1 MTLPVHRWFRFPAG
15 FSADWARKVIS
26 EFKPTLHGAVVLD
39 PFAGV
44 GTTVL
49 AGEEAG
55 VASCGLEAQP
65 FIARIAQTK
74 LLWHTDA
81 NGFMAF
87 VSSVAKTAGAR
98 NGLAPVSSYPRLIP
112 KCYPE
117 DVLRVLH
124 NLRVALAEVADG
136 QPVADLTWLALC
148 AILRHSSPVGT
159 APWQYVLPNKSK
171 AKATPPHQ
179 AFSQQVET
187 MAWDMHYR
195 QRQGIEPLGR
205 ILHSDARTCDGVDD
219 DSIGLVVTSPP
230 YPNNYDYADAT
241 RLEMSF
247 FGEVAGWGDLQKK
260 ARSGLIRS
268 CSQHVSIEN
277 TDLYAVLS
285 SLSDTP
291 IIADLEEVCRKLSI
305 ERLNHGGKKD
315 YHLMVAAY
323 FADMHMVW
331 KALRRVCKNG
341 ATACFVI
348 GDSAPYGV
356 YVPVDRWLGALA
368 LHAGFKSYRFEKLRD
383 RNVKW
388 LNRKHRVPLQEGR
401 LWVDG

>member
-15 FSADWARKVIS
+15 FSADWARQVIS

-55 VASCGLEAQP
+55 VVSYGIEAQP
-65 FIARIAQTK
+65 FIARIAKTK
-74 LLWHTDA
+74 LMWNVSPED
-81 NGFMAF
+81 FME
-87 VSSVAKTAGAR
+87 
-98 NGLAPVSSYPRLIP
+98 LAQAVRSKALSDEKDGILSYPQLIR
-112 KCYPE
+112 KCFPE
-117 DVLRVLH
+117 DILADLHALQQSWLDLR
-124 NLRVALAEVADG
+124 NENPAS
-136 QPVADLTWLALC
+136 QLTWLALC
-148 AILRHSSPVGT
+148 AILRQCSPVGT
-159 APWQYVLPNKSK
+159 APWQYVLPRKSK
-171 AKATPPHQ
+171 AKATPPYQ

-247 FGEVAGWGDLQKK
+247 FGEVSSWGDLHDKV
-260 ARSGLIRS
+260 RRGLVRS
-268 CSQHVSIEN
+268 CSQHVSIE
-277 TDLYAVLS
+277 DVDISKLLK
-285 SLSDTP
+285 SLADTP
-291 IIADLEEVCRKLSI
+291 ILSELQNVCAALAA
-305 ERLNHGGKKD
+305 ERLNHGGKKA

-356 YVPVDRWLGALA
+356 YVPVDKWLGALA

-401 LWVDG
+401 LWVEG